1 MNKMS
6 TRSNINTGI
15 SLDRHRPAGF
25 TLIEL
30 LVVIA
35 IIAILAAMLLPA
47 LASAKEKAVRIRCNS
62 NLKQVALAC
71 FIYAGDNNDKNFA
84 YAVGADAHYAWDV
97 PDNPLMQT
105 MLANGCV
112 RGTVYCPANQDQNC
126 DQLWNW
132 TVVTNASGVT
142 SGYRVLGYAF
152 TFPNDPGIS
161 ATNWNARLSSVQN
174 GQSASSRTLIADVV
188 ISESGQQSTI
198 PGFQTGY
205 NWTKHPGGWYAVSGK
220 YHRTSH
226 LTGTKP
232 KGGTQAMLDGH
243 TEWRKFNFPMLPRTD
258 PNSGS
263 ITFWW

>member
-1 MNKMS
+1 MKHY
-6 TRSNINTGI
+6 SNIPPDNSSNSTCR
-15 SLDRHRPAGF
+15 LGF

-47 LASAKEKAVRIRCNS
+47 LAAAKEKAVRIRCNS

-71 FIYAGDNNDKNFA
+71 FVYAGDNNDKNFA
-84 YAVGADAHYAWDV
+84 YEVGADAHYAWDV

-105 MLANGCV
+105 LLANGCV
-112 RGTVYCPANQDQNC
+112 RGTVYCPANPEQNS
-126 DQLWNW
+126 DTLWNW
-132 TVVTNASGVT
+132 TVTTNNGVT

-161 ATNWNARLSSVQN
+161 ATNWNVKLSSVQN
-174 GQSASSRTLIADVV
+174 GQSVSDRTLIADVV
-188 ISESGQQSTI
+188 ISEAGQQSPL
-198 PGFQTGY
+198 PGFQTTY
-205 NWTKHPGGWYAVSGK
+205 NWTKHPGGWYSVSGK

-226 LTGTKP
+226 LTGSKP

-243 TEWRKFNFPMLPRTD
+243 TEWRRFNFPMLPRTD